1 MPRFAANLSL
11 MFPELGFLDKF
22 GAARACGF
30 DAVEFLFP
38 YGHSAERVLHAMRQ
52 HQLRTVLFNLPAG
65 DWAKGERGMACDPR
79 RTAEFRAGVALALDY
94 ARTLGVSHL
103 HCLAG
108 LLAGGITAA
117 EAHAS
122 YVDNLRYA
130 AGQLAPHG
138 ITLLI
143 EPINTFD
150 MPGYFLTGSDQA
162 AAVIA
167 ECAAPNLFMQFDMY
181 HMQRMEGDAAIGI
194 RKHFPLI
201 RHMQLADVPGRH
213 EPGTGSMDYPALF
226 ALVDQLGYSG
236 WIGCEY
242 HPLGDT
248 AAGLEWLR
256 SLRA

>member
-1 MPRFAANLSL
+1 MPMFAANLSL
-11 MFPELGFLDKF
+11 MFPEHDFLDRF

-30 DAVEFLFP
+30 NAVEYLFP
-38 YGHSAERVLHAMRQ
+38 YAYAAEQVLHAMQQ

-65 DWAKGERGMACDPR
+65 DWARGERGMACDPR
-79 RTAEFRAGVALALDY
+79 RKAEFRNTVALALDY
-94 ARTLGVSHL
+94 AQALGVGQL

-108 LLAGGITAA
+108 LLPDGITSA

-130 AGQLAPHG
+130 AGKLAPAG
-138 ITLLI
+138 INLLI

-150 MPGYFLTGSDQA
+150 MPGYFLTSSDQA
-162 AAVIA
+162 AAIIA
-167 ECAAPNLFMQFDMY
+167 ECAVPNLFMQFDMY
-181 HMQRMEGDAAIGI
+181 HMQRMEGDAAAGI
-194 RKHFPLI
+194 ARHFPLI

-248 AAGLEWLR
+248 AAGLQWLR
-256 SLRA
+256 SLQT